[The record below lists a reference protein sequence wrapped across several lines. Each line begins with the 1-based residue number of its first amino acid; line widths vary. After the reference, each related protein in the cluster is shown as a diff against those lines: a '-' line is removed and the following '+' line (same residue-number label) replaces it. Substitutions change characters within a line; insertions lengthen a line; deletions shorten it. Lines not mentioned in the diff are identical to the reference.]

1 MKRIEA
7 IIAAIDD
14 FLVKS
19 KQEFTTPVEINK
31 YLERIGLLNDSA
43 DRPGLPLR
51 KLLRDGE
58 INHAYQVGTNWR
70 IPLSGN
76 KIISNPTHTTI
87 ENSESQQINN
97 KENSHKLY
105 PIAVLIVELIEKKY
119 KIVPEFI
126 LEYKPEWLLSYPD
139 SWILDKQPEICS
151 LYKELVDNRF
161 DLKERL
167 SLVPE
172 KKLLQK
178 QSYDIWIGKPFNF
191 AIEFDEKQHFNQ
203 FRLLT
208 FKYYKNQKLGFPV
221 NLYSKLNL
229 NAFIKPTTS
238 GFTKLKSE
246 DPIFPDLLETESQDN
261 RIRQR
266 AFRDFLKDI
275 IPIAKNHNPTIR
287 IPYHVTNLK
296 INDFTDKEYKNI
308 ELYITNNG
316 LINDLKKHLTH
327 NTRS

>member
-7 IIAAIDD
+7 IITAIDD
-14 FLVKS
+14 FLVKT
-19 KQEFTTPVEINK
+19 KQDFTTPVEINK
-31 YLERIGLLNDSA
+31 YLERIGLLNDST

-51 KLLRDGE
+51 KLLRAGE

-70 IPLSGN
+70 IPHSGN
-76 KIISNPTHTTI
+76 KIIANPTPTTS
-87 ENSESQQINN
+87 ENSESQQIHE
-97 KENSHKLY
+97 KHNSHKLY
-105 PIAVLIVELIEKKY
+105 PIAVLLVELIEKKY

-139 SWILDKQPEICS
+139 SYILDKQPEICS

-167 SLVPE
+167 TLVSE

-203 FRLLT
+203 FRLQT
-208 FKYYKNQKLGFPV
+208 FKYYKNHKLGFPI

-229 NAFIKPTTS
+229 NAIIKPTTS

-246 DPIFPDLLETESQDN
+246 DPLFPYLLETESQDN

-275 IPIAKNHNPTIR
+275 LPIANNYNPTIR
-287 IPYHVTNLK
+287 IPYHVTNMK
-296 INDFTDKEYKNI
+296 ISDFTDKEYKNI

-316 LINDLKKHLTH
+316 LINDLNKTPKA
-327 NTRS
+327 

>member
-7 IIAAIDD
+7 IINAIDD
-14 FLVKS
+14 FLVKT

-31 YLERIGLLNDSA
+31 YLERIGLLNDST

-51 KLLRDGE
+51 KLLRAGE
-58 INHAYQVGTNWR
+58 ISHAYQIGTNWR

-76 KIISNPTHTTI
+76 KIIVNSIPKSRKS
-87 ENSESQQINN
+87 SESQPIHEKN
-97 KENSHKLY
+97 NSHKLY
-105 PIAVLIVELIEKKY
+105 SIAVLIVELIEKKY
-119 KIVPEFI
+119 NIVPEFI

-139 SWILDKQPEICS
+139 SYILDKQPEICS

-161 DLKERL
+161 ELKERL
-167 SLVPE
+167 MLVSE
-172 KKLLQK
+172 KKRLQK

-208 FKYYKNQKLGFPV
+208 FKYYKNYKLGFPI

-229 NAFIKPTTS
+229 NVIIKPAAS
-238 GFTKLKSE
+238 GFTKLKSQ
-246 DPIFPDLLETESQDN
+246 DPLFPYLLEAESQDN

-275 IPIAKNHNPTIR
+275 LPIANNYNPTIR
-287 IPYHVTNLK
+287 IPYHVTNMK
-296 INDFTDKEYKNI
+296 ISDFTDKEYKNI
-308 ELYITNNG
+308 ELYITNNQ
-316 LINDLKKHLTH
+316 LINDLNQTP
-327 NTRS
+327 SA

>member
-7 IIAAIDD
+7 IITAIDD
-14 FLVKS
+14 FLAKT

-31 YLERIGLLNDSA
+31 YLERIGLLSDSA
-43 DRPGLPLR
+43 DRPGLPIRKILR
-51 KLLRDGE
+51 AGE
-58 INHAYQVGTNWR
+58 ISHAYQVGTNWR
-70 IPLSGN
+70 IPHSGN
-76 KIISNPTHTTI
+76 KIIT
-87 ENSESQQINN
+87 NSIPATRESSELQEIHE
-97 KENSHKLY
+97 KSSTHKLY
-105 PIAVLIVELIEKKY
+105 PIAVLIVELIEQKY

-139 SWILDKQPEICS
+139 NYILDKLPEISS

-167 SLVPE
+167 SEISE
-172 KKLLQK
+172 KKLSQK

-208 FKYYKNQKLGFPV
+208 FKYYKNYKLGFPI
-221 NLYSKLNL
+221 NLYSKLNS
-229 NAFIKPTTS
+229 NVIIKPTTS
-238 GFTKLKSE
+238 GFTKLKSH
-246 DPIFPDLLETESQDN
+246 DPLFPYLLETESQDN

-275 IPIAKNHNPTIR
+275 LPIANNFNPTIR
-287 IPYHVTNLK
+287 IPYHVTNMK
-296 INDFTDKEYKNI
+296 ISDFTNKEYKNI

-316 LINDLKKHLTH
+316 LINDLNKTP
-327 NTRS
+327 NA

>member
-1 MKRIEA
+1 MKRIDA

-14 FLVKS
+14 FLVKT

-31 YLERIGLLNDSA
+31 YLERIGLLNDSS

-51 KLLRDGE
+51 KLLRAGE
-58 INHAYQVGTNWR
+58 ISHAYQVGTNWR
-70 IPLSGN
+70 IPHSGN
-76 KIISNPTHTTI
+76 KIITNPTSTTSKS
-87 ENSESQQINN
+87 SESKQIHE
-97 KENSHKLY
+97 KYDSHKLY
-105 PIAVLIVELIEKKY
+105 PIAVFIVKLIEKKY

-139 SWILDKQPEICS
+139 SYILDKQPEICS
-151 LYKELVDNRF
+151 LYRELVDNRF

-167 SLVPE
+167 TLVSE

-178 QSYDIWIGKPFNF
+178 QSYDIWIGNPFNF

-203 FRLLT
+203 FRLQT
-208 FKYYKNQKLGFPV
+208 FKYYKNHKLGFPIS
-221 NLYSKLNL
+221 LYSKLNL
-229 NAFIKPTTS
+229 NVIIKPTNS

-246 DPIFPDLLETESQDN
+246 DPLFPYLLETESQDN
-261 RIRQR
+261 RVRQR

-275 IPIAKNHNPTIR
+275 LPIANNYNPTIR
-287 IPYHVTNLK
+287 IPYQVTNMK
-296 INDFTDKEYKNI
+296 ISDFTDKEYKNI

-316 LINDLKKHLTH
+316 LINDLNK
-327 NTRS
+327 NT